1 MQFFLYLCAFFI
13 RYTMIIRSKAPL
25 RLGLAGGGTD
35 VSPYSDL
42 YGGAILN
49 ATISLYAYTTIEP
62 LNNGKII
69 FSSPDAGLEEV
80 YDSVEQLPTDGFFV
94 LTKGVYNRVVKD
106 FVHHPLSLK
115 ITSHVDAPVGSGLGT
130 SSTLVVSI
138 LGAFSEWLKLPLG
151 EYDMARLA
159 YEIERIDLGMAGG
172 KQDQYAATFGGF
184 NYMQFLQDDKVIVN
198 PLRIRQRYQDE
209 LAHNLLLF
217 HTQTSHVSAQIIQ
230 GQIDN
235 VRAKNNS
242 SIEAMHRLKDQAVR
256 MKESLLRGDI
266 DSIGDLLN
274 LGWEQK
280 KKTAAG
286 ISNPLLDDI
295 YNTAIA
301 AGSTGGKVSGAG
313 GGGFMFFYCP
323 GTARYAV
330 EKALCERFNG
340 QAKRYEFT
348 QEGLK
353 TWTL

>member
-1 MQFFLYLCAFFI
+1 
-13 RYTMIIRSKAPL
+13 MIIRSKAPL

-62 LNNGKII
+62 LNGGQII

-80 YDSVEQLPTDGFFV
+80 YQAEEVLDTKGYFV
-94 LTKGVYNRVVKD
+94 LAKGVYNRIVKD
-106 FVHHPLSLK
+106 YTHKPLSFK
-115 ITSHVDAPVGSGLGT
+115 ITSHVDSPAGSGLGT

-138 LGAFSEWLKLPLG
+138 LGAFAEWLKLPLG
-151 EYDMARLA
+151 EYDLARLA

-209 LAHNLLLF
+209 LAHNLLLYY
-217 HTQTSHVSAQIIQ
+217 TQTSHVSAEIIQ

-235 VRAKNNS
+235 VKAKDNK
-242 SIEAMHRLKDQAVR
+242 SIEAMHQLKEQAMM
-256 MKESLLRGDI
+256 MKESLLKGEIDAIGDI
-266 DSIGDLLN
+266 LN
-274 LGWEQK
+274 FGWEHK
-280 KKTAAG
+280 KKTASG
-286 ISNPLLDDI
+286 ITNPLLDDI
-295 YNTAIA
+295 YRTAIQ
-301 AGSTGGKVSGAG
+301 AGATGGKVSGAG

-323 GTARYAV
+323 GTSRYAV
-330 EKALCERFNG
+330 EKALTERFSG
-340 QAKRYEFT
+340 QVKRYEFT

>member
-1 MQFFLYLCAFFI
+1 ML
-13 RYTMIIRSKAPL
+13 IRSKAPL

-62 LNNGKII
+62 LDNGRIV
-69 FSSPDAGLEEV
+69 FSSPDAGLEETCEAK
-80 YDSVEQLPTDGFFV
+80 EQIETEGFFV
-94 LTKGVYNRVVKD
+94 LARGVYNRVVRE
-106 FVHHPLSLK
+106 FTHAPLSFR
-115 ITSHVDAPVGSGLGT
+115 ITSHVDSPAGSGLGT

-138 LGAFSEWLKLPLG
+138 LGAFAEWLKLPLG

-159 YEIERIDLGMAGG
+159 YEIERIDLNMAGG

-184 NYMQFLQDDKVIVN
+184 NYMQFLKDDKVIVN

-209 LAHNLLLF
+209 LAHNLLLYY
-217 HTQTSHVSAQIIQ
+217 TQTSRVSAEIIR

-235 VRAKNNS
+235 VTANNDRS
-242 SIEAMHRLKDQAVR
+242 VEAMHQLKRQAEW
-256 MKESLLRGDI
+256 MKECLLRGDI
-266 DSIGDLLN
+266 DAIGKILAF
-274 LGWEQK
+274 GWEHK
-280 KKTAAG
+280 KQTAKG
-286 ISNPLLDDI
+286 ITNPMLDDI
-295 YNTAIA
+295 YNTALA
-301 AGSTGGKVSGAG
+301 AGASGGKVSGAG

-323 GTARYAV
+323 GTSRYAV
-330 EKALCERFNG
+330 EQALCNRFAG
-340 QAKRYEFT
+340 QVKRYEFT

>member
-1 MQFFLYLCAFFI
+1 MK
-13 RYTMIIRSKAPL
+13 IRSKAPL

-42 YGGAILN
+42 FGGAILN

-62 LNNGKII
+62 LNNGQII
-69 FSSPDAGLEEV
+69 FSSPDAGLEEI
-80 YDSVEQLPTDGFFV
+80 YDAAEVLDTNGYFV
-94 LTKGVYNRVVKD
+94 LAKGVYNRVVKD
-106 FVHHPLSLK
+106 FAHNPLSFR
-115 ITSHVDAPVGSGLGT
+115 ITSHVDSPAGSGLGT

-138 LGAFSEWLKLPLG
+138 LGAFAEWLKLPLG
-151 EYDMARLA
+151 EYDLARLA

-209 LAHNLLLF
+209 LAHNLLLYY
-217 HTQTSHVSAQIIQ
+217 TETSHVSAEIIQ

-235 VRAKNNS
+235 VKAKNNK
-242 SIEAMHRLKDQAVR
+242 SIEAMHQLKEQAVW

-266 DSIGDLLN
+266 DAIGDILN
-274 LGWEQK
+274 FGWEHK
-280 KKTAAG
+280 KKTASG
-286 ISNPLLDDI
+286 ITNPLLDDI
-295 YNTAIA
+295 YQTAIE
-301 AGSTGGKVSGAG
+301 AGATGGKVSGAG

-323 GTARYAV
+323 GTSRYAV
-330 EKALCERFNG
+330 EKALTTKFSG
-340 QAKRYEFT
+340 QVKRYEFT

>member
-1 MQFFLYLCAFFI
+1 MF
-13 RYTMIIRSKAPL
+13 IRSKAPL

-35 VSPYSDL
+35 VSPYSDI

-62 LNNGKII
+62 TNDGTIV
-69 FSSPDAGLEEV
+69 FASPDAGKEES
-80 YDSVEQLPTDGFFV
+80 YDSCNRLNTEGYFILA
-94 LTKGVYNRVVKD
+94 KGVYNRVVRD
-106 FVHHPLSLK
+106 FTHHPLSFR
-115 ITSHVDAPVGSGLGT
+115 ITCHVDSPAGSGLGT

-138 LGAFSEWLKLPLG
+138 LGAFAEWLKLPLG
-151 EYDMARLA
+151 EYDIARLA

-209 LAHNLLLF
+209 LAHNLLLYY
-217 HTQTSHVSAQIIQ
+217 TETSHVSAKIIE
-230 GQIDN
+230 GQIKN
-235 VRAKNNS
+235 VKAKNTIS
-242 SIEAMHRLKDQAVR
+242 VEAMHQLKKQAEW
-256 MKESLLRGDI
+256 MKEVLLRGEI
-266 DSIGDLLN
+266 DRLGEILN
-274 LGWEQK
+274 FGWEEK
-280 KKTAAG
+280 KKMTRD
-286 ISNPLLDDI
+286 ITNPLLDDI
-295 YNTAIA
+295 YATALA
-301 AGSTGGKVSGAG
+301 AGASGGKVSGAG

-323 GTARYAV
+323 ATTRYNV
-330 EKALCERFNG
+330 ERALQAKFAG